1 MLWAARFLKEQHVK
15 VDDNVLY
22 QDNKSAILLQKNGKA
37 SSTKRTRHMEFKYF
51 YVTDLIKRGELKI
64 EYCPTDKMIADYFT
78 KPVTGTAFT
87 MLWQQVMNCPFPQC
101 EDTG

>member
-1 MLWAARFLKEQHVK
+1 
-15 VDDNVLY
+15 
-22 QDNKSAILLQKNGKA
+22 
-37 SSTKRTRHMEFKYF
+37 MEIKYF

-64 EYCPTDKMIADYFT
+64 EYCPTEKMIADYFT

-87 MLWQQVMNCPFPQC
+87 MLWQQLTNCPFRQC